1 MKPSWRDESDMK
13 TMSKI
18 YVAIL
23 ILTAAILP
31 SPAFSGPQTPNF
43 STSSSTLSVPFVKVD
58 GILLFKNLDLFF
70 NAATGGLEIRVLDEV
85 LPNDMIKIDG
95 TISLAAGSFVSGP
108 FQGFLNGPI
117 LITTQRQSGNLG
129 YGINILDSDG
139 LLQTSMARYTRWRSP
154 SMAGSCLS

>member
-85 LPNDMIKIDG
+85 LPNDIIKIDG

-108 FQGFLNGPI
+108 FQGFLNVPI

-129 YGINILDSDG
+129 YRINILDSDG

-154 SMAGSCLS
+154 SMAGRCLS

>member
-58 GILLFKNLDLFF
+58 
-70 NAATGGLEIRVLDEV
+70 AATGGLEIRVLDEV
-85 LPNDMIKIDG
+85 LPNEIIKIDG
-95 TISLAAGSFVSGP
+95 TISLAAGSIVSGP
-108 FQGFLNGPI
+108 FQGFLNVRI

-129 YGINILDSDG
+129 YRINILDSDG